1 MSAFPG
7 KVRVLGVVTLRDLID
22 ANVLDAIREGV
33 GFELM
38 GEPDR
43 PLMVCDFIQ
52 ARNPDWVRKPFFAE
66 FDDTAVWFDDR
77 RARSNPPA

>member
-1 MSAFPG
+1 MFAGFFRGAASRRGIKTFGWRFPP
-7 KVRVLGVVTLRDLID
+7 
-22 ANVLDAIREGV
+22 IRR
-33 GFELM
+33 FS
-38 GEPDR
+38 
-43 PLMVCDFIQ
+43 VCDFIQ